1 MKTLPFLARKLS
13 IQFLS
18 LLFVSLGLFALPQ
31 RAAAG
36 PLVSVFQ
43 GEEIV
48 VSLNPGA
55 SPPGAIQG
63 AQLAALARPAGL
75 SMKPLVG
82 TRRVGVLSYSTTSTT
97 RSRKVVQVDS
107 AIIAQ
112 HCQRIIASNP
122 GTSMS
127 CEPNTP
133 VKAVRYPNDPAMSD
147 LWGLRIMGAP
157 VAWDMSTGSKSV
169 TVAVVDT
176 GIERTHPDLAANML
190 TNSREING
198 NGLDDDGNGYVDDFY
213 GYDFYSQDGDP
224 NDEFFHGTHC
234 AGTIGGVGNNGL
246 GVAGVAWNVSLLGV
260 RIMGPNGTGSV
271 ADLALGIQYAVSR
284 GASVINLSLGAGQS
298 SAVENAIT
306 EARLKDVVVVAA
318 AGNSGSDNDLYPF
331 YPASSPSDNVIAVA
345 ASNSTDT
352 LTSWSNYGAT
362 SVDLAAPGDGIYS
375 TVLNGRYGIA
385 SGTSMAAPHVAGIV
399 AVMRSV
405 NPSLTYTQVKNI
417 LINSAQRLTSM
428 QGKVVAS
435 GRANFFRAVFAAG
448 GAIPT
453 ATPEPT
459 LTPTP
464 MPTATPSPTA
474 TPTPT
479 LTPTPIPYT
488 VSLSAE
494 KIGKF
499 TRFFGSAVNVRGV
512 PVMPLFVDLYCGGQY
527 RASGRTN
534 ASGGYE
540 VFLNSLSG
548 GLSCYAQDEFGI
560 RSTTITSP

>member
-1 MKTLPFLARKLS
+1 
-13 IQFLS
+13 
-18 LLFVSLGLFALPQ
+18 
-31 RAAAG
+31 
-36 PLVSVFQ
+36 
-43 GEEIV
+43 
-48 VSLNPGA
+48 
-55 SPPGAIQG
+55 
-63 AQLAALARPAGL
+63 
-75 SMKPLVG
+75 
-82 TRRVGVLSYSTTSTT
+82 
-97 RSRKVVQVDS
+97 VQVDS

-122 GTSMS
+122 RTSMS
-127 CEPNTP
+127 CEANTV
-133 VKAVRYPNDPAMSD
+133 VKAVRYPDDPGFSQ
-147 LWGLRIMGAP
+147 LWGMRMMGAP
-157 VAWDMSTGSKSV
+157 VAWDMSTGSKSI
-169 TVAVVDT
+169 TVAIVDT

-198 NGLDDDGNGYVDDFY
+198 NGIDDDSNGYVDDFY

-234 AGTIGGVGNNGL
+234 AGTIGGVGNNGR
-246 GVAGVAWNVSLLGV
+246 GVTGVAWNVSLLGV
-260 RIMGPNGTGSV
+260 RIMGPNGSGSV

-318 AGNSGSDNDLYPF
+318 AGNSGSDNDLNPF

-345 ASNSTDT
+345 ASDAADS

-362 SVDLAAPGDGIYS
+362 SVDVAAPGDAIYS
-375 TVLNGRYGIA
+375 TILNGQYGIA
-385 SGTSMAAPHVAGIV
+385 SGTSMATPHVAGII

-435 GRANFFRAVFAAG
+435 GRANFFRAVLAAG

-453 ATPEPT
+453 PTPEPT

-464 MPTATPSPTA
+464 TPIPTA
-474 TPTPT
+474 TPTATATP
-479 LTPTPIPYT
+479 TPTPIPYT
-488 VSLSAE
+488 ISLSAE
-494 KIGKF
+494 KVGKF
-499 TRFFGSAVNVRGV
+499 TRFFGTVLTVRGG
-512 PVMPLFVDLYCGGQY
+512 PVTPLFVDLICGGQY

-534 ASGGYE
+534 LTAGYE
-540 VFLNSLSG
+540 VFLNSLSA

-560 RSTTITSP
+560 RSVTITSP